1 MGFGE
6 QEISYYSSFHCS
18 EVTGTVNKKWRKT
31 RLYNL
36 KNERFILEW
45 RGCFY
50 SSAEQAAR
58 PLARELMFYIHL
70 ESQSTHPGLELH
82 VLELWQ
88 HLQGM
93 LPSVCLVGC
102 SGDS

>member
-1 MGFGE
+1 MNVL
-6 QEISYYSSFHCS
+6 S
-18 EVTGTVNKKWRKT
+18 
-31 RLYNL
+31 L
-36 KNERFILEW
+36 NE

-82 VLELWQ
+82 VLKLWQ
-88 HLQGM
+88 HLQGV